1 MTKKIF
7 LKTSTLLRHQN
18 EAGLPDGF
26 FSDQK
31 YQFGYILENLGME
44 NVATNSG
51 HL

>member
-1 MTKKIF
+1 MTKN
-7 LKTSTLLRHQN
+7 LKKLPFLRHQN

-31 YQFGYILENLGME
+31 YQVGYFLENLGME